1 MTYNLFDNTF
11 FYCYKNVHEGS
22 GSGIQWPPESGSIIP
37 DHGSVWN
44 SYGSGTLLGVT
55 GNFLNV
61 CLEES
66 KRRLG
71 IIVDWID
78 TDRDGQVLVHGIH

>member
-1 MTYNLFDNTF
+1 MTYNLFDNIF
-11 FYCYKNVHEGS
+11 FNCLKNVHEGS
-22 GSGIQWPPESGSIIP
+22 GSVIQWPPGSGSIIP

-44 SYGSGTLLGVT
+44 SYGSGTLLVV
-55 GNFLNV
+55 NFLIV

-78 TDRDGQVLVHGIH
+78 TDRDGQVGTGT